1 MRSVFEQIAAFDEH
15 LLAIPFGA
23 EPEALP
29 LLTLRGE
36 LVALVGAGPMAAEDA
51 DPLHRLEA
59 STIALQERYAHIRR
73 RLAAEIGERGSHRQF
88 LETLADSLEPAA
100 SGERILA

>member
-1 MRSVFEQIAAFDEH
+1 MSNLFAQIAAFDER

-29 LLTLRGE
+29 LLALRGE

-51 DPLHRLEA
+51 EPLHQLEA
-59 STIALQERYAHIRR
+59 STVALQERYAHIRR
-73 RLAAEIGERGSHRQF
+73 RLAAEIGESGSHRQF

-100 SGERILA
+100 SGGRILA